1 MIGCGVRAFLWIVVS
16 GIVAGALAA
25 DAGQPAAP
33 AKLAVEPGHA
43 WTPPFGPDRVGRPMD
58 AVVELPL
65 VAKSSEAY
73 VLVCYRDGK
82 EIRRQA
88 VNFVDSY
95 RRPRRFG
102 RVTLDDWPSEVTLLL
117 QVAGQPPTEVARAR
131 VQPPAFE
138 AAAVARPDVVIHP
151 VDLGTIL
158 PPADWLLLA
167 GGQPAEVEVAAL
179 SRHADVAGAL
189 ATAWYESAPD
199 GRVKIA
205 LPLNHG
211 RKARATLPL
220 AGASKNLLR
229 DVLHVAIVDGAGR
242 EIWRKDIRVMLV
254 PRTPRW
260 PRFGAVET
268 KLRYDQPIP
277 VRGKPPIDFDRGWD
291 PKRQD
296 VVVFFP
302 NGARFVFW
310 RGSSYCPFWAGRS
323 NTGFCYEWAEILGKH
338 MAGRFDCVEPLQ
350 DKELRYGRVEIVE
363 STPARVHVRWSYQS
377 CDLYYK
383 VWGDF
388 AVEDFYFYP
397 DALGT
402 RVLTLTAHPD
412 VWVETNEF
420 IVFTPQAGYPFA
432 MVPADLID
440 MLWPAGKAS
449 FRFPCFKGEQPEQ
462 WAKLKTVPKD
472 VPLLYRIRFG
482 KADRLAAIH
491 YSPRGSSQDLPGF
504 EPFYDRGALA
514 TPMYWGCHWP
524 LSRGY
529 PTAYAIERPHR
540 RNAGPQLFHARRHAP
555 TPAQRNRPDAQ
566 CPGETGNL
574 EARHVG
580 LADRHDRRRRR
591 RTAAVG
597 PELRP
602 PAKAG
607 SPRSEAGRRA
617 LRAERRALCLTVE
630 NPSVTITITPDGHC
644 VNPVFELAHA
654 PKTLSAVRL
663 DDRPLAADRYRW
675 DGATLWLNARLDRP
689 ATLKLEFAEARHNE
703 EPAH

>member
-338 MAGRFDCVEPLQ
+338 MTGRFDCVEPLQ

-472 VPLLYRIRFG
+472 VLLLFRIRFG

-491 YSPRGSSQDLPGF
+491 YSPRGGTQDLPGF
-504 EPFYDRGALA
+504 EPLYDRGALA

-529 PTAYAIERPHR
+529 PTAYATSDRI
-540 RNAGPQLFHARRHAP
+540 
-555 TPAQRNRPDAQ
+555 
-566 CPGETGNL
+566 GETPGHNSSMHAGTPQPLRSETGRMPNAQGKLETLKRDTWVWLIGMTGDNDDELRQWAQSFAHPPRL
-574 EARHVG
+574 EAQGARPAAEPYA
-580 LADRHDRRRRR
+580 AD
-591 RTAAVG
+591 
-597 PELRP
+597 
-602 PAKAG
+602 
-607 SPRSEAGRRA
+607 
-617 LRAERRALCLTVE
+617 RRALCLTVE

-654 PKTLSAVRL
+654 PRHC
-663 DDRPLAADRYRW
+663 RPCGSTIGRW
-675 DGATLWLNARLDRP
+675 PPTAIAGMGQRSGSTP
-689 ATLKLEFAEARHNE
+689 ASTGW
-703 EPAH
+703 PP